1 MLAVALVMIA
11 AIATLII
18 SAGVINLVVDGI
30 SVLRYT
36 LVLVAGMRDNDN
48 VQIVVMAMVVLSQH
62 FADNLCIPDKQELA
76 WAF

>member
-62 FADNLCIPDKQELA
+62 FTDNLCIPDKQELA